1 MNLTYVLSLFNVAS
15 IRILSRVYV
24 FQVCAN
30 VGVAHCTCA
39 VVRSYAVP
47 CARVALAA
55 RIPGSVASRGL
66 VILCG
71 KFTVRF
77 HATFPLGQPLP
88 TRGSDYILAH
98 VAFVT
103 SVLNVT
109 SNDFFLFRLHVSS

>member
-1 MNLTYVLSLFNVAS
+1 MYFRYAQTWAL
-15 IRILSRVYV
+15 RI
-24 FQVCAN
+24 
-30 VGVAHCTCA
+30 
-39 VVRSYAVP
+39 VRALQCAVP

-98 VAFVT
+98 VVFVT

-109 SNDFFLFRLHVSS
+109 SNDFFCFASMYHHNRRRILSW